1 MKLVIIMILLF
12 TYYGLHA
19 ATLEQEVATT
29 SQLRQEVELLSL
41 EVENLKKG
49 QQSEM
54 DVYIQREQEIIAQIL
69 KEKFRGDQIKIQIQS
84 GKGKLQHHG
93 KTLRSRTSEAW
104 LKTFWEKYFTS
115 LEKAHPLYAL
125 KLHERIQKL
134 KMDLDQ
140 NKISYE
146 HALLQTWFVLDT
158 DLSKAQEAE
167 FILAPL
173 QLEDKLYH
181 VEMVRLGRTKGYFR
195 TAEGKY
201 GQLHYDQKWQLTFF
215 DDSTSHKMIETL
227 LAQFKQQQKTGLYQL
242 PGIEL

>member
-1 MKLVIIMILLF
+1 MKLVIIMILIF

-41 EVENLKKG
+41 EVESLKKG

-54 DVYIQREQEIIAQIL
+54 DIYIQRDQELTAQIL
-69 KEKFRGDQIKIQIQS
+69 KEKFRGDQIKTQIQA

-104 LKTFWEKYFTS
+104 LKTFWGKYFTS
-115 LEKAHPLYAL
+115 LEKAHPLYAP

-134 KMDLDQ
+134 KMDLEQ

-146 HALLQTWFVLDT
+146 HALLQTWFFLDT

-173 QLEDKLYH
+173 QLNDKLYH
-181 VEMVRLGRTKGYFR
+181 VEMVRFGRTRGYFR
-195 TAEGKY
+195 TAEGQY
-201 GQLHYDQKWQLTFF
+201 GQLHFNQKWELSFF
-215 DDSTSHKMIETL
+215 DDSTSQKMVEAL
-227 LAQFKQQQKTGLYQL
+227 LSQFKQQQKTGLYQL
-242 PGIEL
+242 PGIQL